1 MTADTED
8 AYIIAQA
15 SEPLDEEG
23 RFVNDR
29 IRVRYLNEIIEVEKE
44 ETGVLPEGYF
54 WVDYATLN
62 RMVQINNCLNI
73 QLRNLL
79 SLLDI

>member
-1 MTADTED
+1 MTIMRMGTGLDTGD
-8 AYIIAQA
+8 MIDKVVVPI
-15 SEPLDEEG
+15 
-23 RFVNDR
+23 
-29 IRVRYLNEIIEVEKE
+29 EKE

>member
-1 MTADTED
+1 MFYYQKRADD
-8 AYIIAQA
+8 SIM
-15 SEPLDEEG
+15 S
-23 RFVNDR
+23 R
-29 IRVRYLNEIIEVEKE
+29 IRMSSLKLKKE